1 MIPGMRIWPSG
12 VTSFDTRIRSARHL
26 IPLEKRGI
34 LTDGEQIGHG
44 LVDCSTEDTRV
55 KVSSWTGDLDLVV
68 VDASETVCQ
77 ARGLGVKPVV
87 VYQIT
92 SA

>member
-1 MIPGMRIWPSG
+1 MPGMRIWPSG
-12 VTSFDTRIRSARHL
+12 VTSFDTRTRLAQHL
-26 IPLEKRGI
+26 TPLNKRGI
-34 LTDGEQIGHG
+34 LTDGEEIGHG
-44 LVDCSTEDTRV
+44 LVNCSTEDTRV

-87 VYQIT
+87 VYEMI